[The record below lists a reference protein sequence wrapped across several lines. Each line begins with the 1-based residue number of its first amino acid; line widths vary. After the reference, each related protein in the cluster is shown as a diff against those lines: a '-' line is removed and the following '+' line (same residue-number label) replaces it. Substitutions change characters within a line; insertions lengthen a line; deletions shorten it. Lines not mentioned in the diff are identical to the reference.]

1 MDTILCNQGYII
13 SKNYISEKDT
23 QDLKKDLK
31 VKPFIQGSRG
41 RFAKSFKIYLEN
53 DNKFCIPKFYGLR
66 KFGKPKLNDFLQGTS
81 INLLFTGSLRDY
93 QLDVIKTVIPKI
105 KNQEGGTISLPPGR
119 GKTVIACKLI
129 SELKK
134 KTLVIVHKTFLLNQ
148 WKNRIEQFLPDA
160 KVGIVQGKIIDVEDK
175 DIVIGMLQ
183 SLSLKDDY
191 PDDLF
196 DDIGTIIFDECHHL
210 SAEKFS
216 QILRRLSVPYMI
228 GLSGTPYRNDKL
240 EKVFEYYIGNMLYYE
255 KPQINQEILVNIYKF
270 TMKHEKFKVVINKY
284 TKEAQISTMVSNMI
298 ELIERNHFIV
308 NIIKDC
314 RQDTNRKILV
324 LSDRLDHLDYMREE
338 IDKSDVGTTSK
349 YVGGMKQSKLDE
361 AEKANIIFS
370 TYSMSS
376 EALDISSLNTIVL
389 GTSRRN
395 VEQSVGRILRKQKGN
410 YLAQPLVIDIVDN
423 IKTFVNQSYTRK
435 SYYKKITN
443 FDNIKTFSYKNGKLE
458 EDVKKSV
465 RKSSSKF
472 ADSDDEKKNDEKKDD
487 ENNKK
492 NNKFIDSD
500 SED

>member
-13 SKNYISEKDT
+13 TKKSISDNQIKSI
-23 QDLKKDLK
+23 KKDLR

-53 DNKFCIPKFYGLR
+53 DDKFCIPKFYGLSN
-66 KFGKPKLNDFLQGTS
+66 FGKPKIEDFLKGIDIS
-81 INLLFTGSLRDY
+81 LNFTGSLRDY
-93 QLDVIKTVIPKI
+93 QLDVINTVVPKI

-160 KVGIVQGKIIDVEDK
+160 RVGIVQGKIIDVDDK

-228 GLSGTPYRNDKL
+228 GLSGTPFRNDKL
-240 EKVFEYYIGNMLYYE
+240 EKVFEYYIGKMLYYE
-255 KPQINQEILVNIYKF
+255 KPQINQDILVNIYRFK
-270 TMKHEKFKVVINKY
+270 MKHERFKVVINKY
-284 TKEAQISTMVSNMI
+284 TKEAQISTMVSNMV
-298 ELIERNHFIV
+298 ELVERNTFIV
-308 NIIKDC
+308 NLIKNC
-314 RQDTNRKILV
+314 REDINRKILV
-324 LSDRLDHLDYMREE
+324 LSDRLDHLSYVKEE
-338 IDKSDVGTTSK
+338 VDKLDIGTTSK

-361 AEKANIIFS
+361 SEKADIIFS

-376 EALDISSLNTIVL
+376 EALDISSLNAVIL

-410 YLAQPLVIDIVDN
+410 YLSQPLVIDVVDD
-423 IKTFVNQSYTRK
+423 IKTFVSQSYTRK
-435 SYYKKITN
+435 AYYKKITD
-443 FDNIKTFSYKNGKLE
+443 FENIKTFTYNNGELTIDE
-458 EDVKKSV
+458 VKKIKKPV
-465 RKSSSKF
+465 SKF
-472 ADSDDEKKNDEKKDD
+472 ATSDDEDSDDSK
-487 ENNKK
+487 
-492 NNKFIDSD
+492 
-500 SED
+500 

>member
-13 SKNYISEKDT
+13 TKKSITENQINSI
-23 QDLKKDLK
+23 KKDLR

-41 RFAKSFKIYLEN
+41 KFAKSFKIYLEN
-53 DNKFCIPKFYGLR
+53 EQKFCIPKFYGLTN
-66 KFGKPKLNDFLQGTS
+66 FGKAKLEDFSKGADISL
-81 INLLFTGSLRDY
+81 NFAGSLRDY
-93 QLDVIKTVIPKI
+93 QLDVINTVVPKI

-134 KTLVIVHKTFLLNQ
+134 KTLVVVHKTFLLNQ

-160 KVGIVQGKIIDVEDK
+160 RVGIVQGKIIDVEDK

-216 QILRRLSVPYMI
+216 QILRRISVPYMI
-228 GLSGTPYRNDKL
+228 GLSGTPFRNDKL
-240 EKVFEYYIGNMLYYE
+240 EKVFEYYIGKIIYYE
-255 KPQINQEILVNIYKF
+255 KPKINQEILVNIYRFK
-270 TMKHEKFKVVINKY
+270 MKHEKFKIVINKY
-284 TKEAQISTMVSNMI
+284 TKEAQISTMVSNMV
-298 ELIERNHFIV
+298 ELVERNTFIV
-308 NIIKDC
+308 NLIKEC
-314 RQDTNRKILV
+314 REDVNRKILV
-324 LSDRLDHLDYMREE
+324 LSDRLDHLDYIMEE
-338 IDKSDVGTTSK
+338 VDKLDIGTTGK

-361 AEKANIIFS
+361 SEKADIIFS

-376 EALDISSLNTIVL
+376 EALDISSLNTVIL

-410 YLAQPLVIDIVDN
+410 YLSQPLVIDVVDD

-435 SYYKKITN
+435 AYYKKITD
-443 FDNIKTFSYKNGKLE
+443 FEFIKTYTYNKGEVTLDE
-458 EDVKKSV
+458 VKKV
-465 RKSSSKF
+465 KQPTSKF
-472 ADSDDEKKNDEKKDD
+472 ADSDSES
-487 ENNKK
+487 
-492 NNKFIDSD
+492 DSD
-500 SED
+500 SE

>member
-13 SKNYISEKDT
+13 TKKSITDNQIKSI
-23 QDLKKDLK
+23 KKDLK

-53 DNKFCIPKFYGLR
+53 NDKFCIPKFYGLTY
-66 KFGKPKLNDFLQGTS
+66 FGKPKLEDFLKGAD
-81 INLLFTGSLRDY
+81 INLSFAGSLRDY
-93 QLDVIKTVIPKI
+93 QLDVINTVVPKI

-134 KTLVIVHKTFLLNQ
+134 KTLVVVHKTFLLNQ

-160 KVGIVQGKIIDVEDK
+160 RVGIVQGKIIDVDDK

-216 QILRRLSVPYMI
+216 QILRRISVPYMI
-228 GLSGTPYRNDKL
+228 GLSGTPFRNDKL
-240 EKVFEYYIGNMLYYE
+240 EKVFEYYIGKILYYE
-255 KPQINQEILVNIYKF
+255 KPKINQEILVNIYRFK
-270 TMKHEKFKVVINKY
+270 MKHDKFKIVINKY
-284 TKEAQISTMVSNMI
+284 TKEAQISTMVSNMV
-298 ELIERNHFIV
+298 ELVERNTFIV
-308 NIIKDC
+308 NLIKEC
-314 RQDTNRKILV
+314 REDVNRKILV
-324 LSDRLDHLDYMREE
+324 LSDRLDHLDYIMEE
-338 IDKSDVGTTSK
+338 VDKLDIGTTGK

-361 AEKANIIFS
+361 SEEADIIFS

-376 EALDISSLNTIVL
+376 EALDISSLNTVIL

-410 YLAQPLVIDIVDN
+410 YLSQPLVIDVVDD
-423 IKTFVNQSYTRK
+423 IRTFVNQSYTRK
-435 SYYKKITN
+435 AYYKKITD
-443 FDNIKTFSYKNGKLE
+443 FENIKTFTYKDGEVTLDE
-458 EDVKKSV
+458 VKKI
-465 RKSSSKF
+465 KQPTSKF
-472 ADSDDEKKNDEKKDD
+472 ADSDS
-487 ENNKK
+487 
-492 NNKFIDSD
+492 DSD
-500 SED
+500 DDSE

>member
-13 SKNYISEKDT
+13 TKKSITDSQIKSI
-23 QDLKKDLK
+23 KKDLR

-53 DNKFCIPKFYGLR
+53 EHKFCIPKFYGLNN
-66 KFGKPKLNDFLQGTS
+66 FGKPKLVDFNKGNE
-81 INLLFTGSLRDY
+81 INLNFAGSLRDY
-93 QLDVIKTVIPKI
+93 QIDVINTVVPKI

-134 KTLVIVHKTFLLNQ
+134 KTLVVVHKTFLLNQ

-160 KVGIVQGKIIDVEDK
+160 RVGIVQGKIIDVDDK

-216 QILRRLSVPYMI
+216 QILRRISVPYMI
-228 GLSGTPYRNDKL
+228 GLSGTPFRNDKL
-240 EKVFEYYIGNMLYYE
+240 EKVFEYYIGKMLYYE
-255 KPQINQEILVNIYKF
+255 KPKINQEILVNIYRFK
-270 TMKHEKFKVVINKY
+270 MKHEKFKVVINKY
-284 TKEAQISTMVSNMI
+284 TKEAQISTMVSNMV
-298 ELIERNHFIV
+298 ELVERNTFIV
-308 NIIKDC
+308 NLIKEC
-314 RQDTNRKILV
+314 REDVNRKILV
-324 LSDRLDHLDYMREE
+324 LSDRLDHLDYIMEE
-338 IDKSDVGTTSK
+338 VDKLDIGTTGK

-361 AEKANIIFS
+361 SEKADIIFS

-376 EALDISSLNTIVL
+376 EALDISSLNTVIL

-410 YLAQPLVIDIVDN
+410 YLSQPLVIDVVDD
-423 IKTFVNQSYTRK
+423 IRTFVNQSYTRK
-435 SYYKKITN
+435 AYYKKITD
-443 FDNIKTFSYKNGKLE
+443 FEFIKTFTYKDGKVTLDE
-458 EDVKKSV
+458 VKKV
-465 RKSSSKF
+465 KKPVAKF
-472 ADSDDEKKNDEKKDD
+472 ADSDS
-487 ENNKK
+487 
-492 NNKFIDSD
+492 DSD
-500 SED
+500 SE